1 MRIDHEPGTSDKG
14 TPPAYWPSSG
24 SLRVEKLSARYSDG
38 NTTSPIK
45 SNGQPEFKFLRR
57 LSRDS

>member
-14 TPPAYWPSSG
+14 KPPAYWPSSG

-38 NTTSPIK
+38 NATSPVK
-45 SNGQPEFKFLRR
+45 TTGRPKLTFLRR